1 MIQLFG
7 SRARGE
13 ARRNSDYDLLVYF
26 QDGYTPSLFELGG
39 LHHTL
44 TEALGADV
52 DVVPYRSSL
61 PSAILKDAQT
71 IFERRWPGATTRH
84 SGRGRNG
91 TTVLRPCIWGKIS
104 NRLRTADAVVRRV
117 TIVGEAAL
125 KLSAE
130 TKRAIPD
137 VEWTSIISMRHVLV
151 HDYSDLDE
159 NILWRTIRHDLPELK
174 KKLLGAVDFSRGIV
188 ILKK

>member
-1 MIQLFG
+1 M
-7 SRARGE
+7 
-13 ARRNSDYDLLVYF
+13 
-26 QDGYTPSLFELGG
+26 
-39 LHHTL
+39 
-44 TEALGADV
+44 
-52 DVVPYRSSL
+52 
-61 PSAILKDAQT
+61 
-71 IFERRWPGATTRH
+71 
-84 SGRGRNG
+84 
-91 TTVLRPCIWGKIS
+91 
-104 NRLRTADAVVRRV
+104 RRV